1 MNKKIVGLGLATI
14 AALSLVACGSRTAKK
29 DTASSSDV
37 KAAIITDIGGVDDR
51 SFNQS
56 AWEGLQ
62 EWGKDAGLSGYLYTL
77 LKRIILFPLYRCR
90 RF

>member
-62 EWGKDAGLSGYLYTL
+62 E
-77 LKRIILFPLYRCR
+77 
-90 RF
+90 